1 VRLVAVPGELR
12 ERELDVMARPPGAP
26 FTNRQ
31 ITDVTLPGVI
41 AVRRLCLAIY
51 ALKPPGDQVAEC
63 LAPGATV
70 QSG

>member
-1 VRLVAVPGELR
+1 VRLVAVPDELR
-12 ERELDVMARPPGAP
+12 ERASWTPWHGPPGAP

-51 ALKPPGDQVAEC
+51 ALKTTWRSSRGVPR
-63 LAPGATV
+63 
-70 QSG
+70 SWR